1 MKKTALKLIPAVA
14 MLLVSAI
21 MVSTATFAW
30 FSMNTTVEASGMQLT
45 AVTPVNLLISE
56 KTSGWT
62 DADWGNSVD
71 FSGVSVGKLYPSSTD
86 DAVNFNAITN
96 SGNYI
101 GSGAGGVAENSTAFQ
116 ATSAV
121 TASSAVAAETGY
133 YATYTFA
140 LKLSERQVNPA
151 KVYLSN
157 LTVTK
162 NAEDTN
168 DLTPAVR
175 FAVFSGNAVD
185 ALSLKRIY
193 ATNGAAASYTAVG
206 GSSIAEGTL
215 YSAIDPGDKVTMTAS
230 DDADPLT
237 NYRKAAASTGN
248 ITYDESDKIEVNETA
263 VLVKVVIWVEGQ
275 DPACNNTV
283 TGHGFD
289 ITFDFS
295 TYEEA

>member
-215 YSAIDPGDKVTMTAS
+215 YSAIGDKVTMTAS
-230 DDADPLT
+230 DTEDAST
-237 NYRKAAASTGN
+237 YYRKAAVSTGN
-248 ITYDESDKIEVNETA
+248 ITYDESDRILVNDT
-263 VLVKVVIWVEGQ
+263 VVFVKVVIWVEGQ